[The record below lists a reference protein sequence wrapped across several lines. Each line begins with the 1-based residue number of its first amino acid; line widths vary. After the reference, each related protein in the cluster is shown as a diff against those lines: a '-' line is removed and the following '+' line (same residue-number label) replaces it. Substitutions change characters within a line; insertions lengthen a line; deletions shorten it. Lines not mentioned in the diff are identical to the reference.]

1 MFYGDE
7 IVRAF
12 YSSNAGGFTENN
24 ENVWDME
31 ARPYLRGKIDSFAKD
46 IPAAYRDGLS
56 EAELPL
62 FLQDDFAAHSRDAPV
77 SSRKHFRW
85 TKSVDV
91 DVPQAWLQKN
101 KLSIGKLRD
110 AVIEER
116 GISGR
121 VVKLELR
128 GTKGSTVIERE
139 LNVRRLFGGLKSG
152 LFVMEIRRDS
162 KERITGFSFQ
172 GAGFGHGVGMCQT
185 GAIGMAAGGRK
196 YKEMLTHYYRDI
208 DIRKLY

>member
-1 MFYGDE
+1 M
-7 IVRAF
+7 
-12 YSSNAGGFTENN
+12 
-24 ENVWDME
+24 
-31 ARPYLRGKIDSFAKD
+31 
-46 IPAAYRDGLS
+46 
-56 EAELPL
+56 
-62 FLQDDFAAHSRDAPV
+62 
-77 SSRKHFRW
+77 
-85 TKSVDV
+85 
-91 DVPQAWLQKN
+91 
-101 KLSIGKLRD
+101 
-110 AVIEER
+110 
-116 GISGR
+116 
-121 VVKLELR
+121 VKLELR

-196 YKEMLTHYYRDI
+196 YKEILTHYYRDI